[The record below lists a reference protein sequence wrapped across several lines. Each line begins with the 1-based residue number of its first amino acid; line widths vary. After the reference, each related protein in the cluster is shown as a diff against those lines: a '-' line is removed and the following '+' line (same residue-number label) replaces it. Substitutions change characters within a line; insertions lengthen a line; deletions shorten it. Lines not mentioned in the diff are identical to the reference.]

1 MVPLPTGCDP
11 RAMPN
16 ERSPQT
22 TLDLVDEELE
32 ALLAGASA
40 IAAREVRATRT
51 GPIYAEPPSAERLEA
66 LLGSD
71 AALPLDGEP
80 LDDLLESCGAVL
92 AAGRRTTPA
101 FFGYVFSP
109 PSPIGVA
116 ADLLASAAD
125 QNVTSWR
132 SAPAGT
138 HVERITLRWLGEL
151 VGFAPDAAG
160 VLVSGGSMANLTALL
175 VALRARSQPDADRRL
190 LTVYVSE
197 DTHFSVA
204 KAAAAIGV
212 EPRTVAVDTDRRLS
226 VDTLREAIDADR
238 RAGRRPFC
246 VVGSAGTTATGAVDR
261 LDELATVA
269 EEEGLWL
276 HVDGAYGALAAA
288 DPAHRHL
295 FSGIDRAD
303 SLSIDAHKWLYVP
316 VDCGALLLR
325 AADAGRNA
333 FGSQDAAY
341 VRALADE
348 DVESYAFWDHG
359 LELSR
364 RFRALK
370 LWMTLRYYGARRVAA
385 AIAEDIAMA
394 SYMADRVR
402 EADDLELL
410 TQPSLSICCFRHA
423 PPDVVPA
430 ALNEHNEHLLK
441 ALQRDGRVYL
451 SNATLG
457 GRFALRACITN
468 FRTTRA
474 DIDRTLSLVRELGS
488 DKTDTA

>member
-1 MVPLPTGCDP
+1 ML
-11 RAMPN
+11 N
-16 ERSPQT
+16 QRSRET
-22 TLDLVDEELE
+22 TLDLADEELE

-40 IAAREVRATRT
+40 MAAREIRAART
-51 GPIYAEPPSAERLEA
+51 GPIFAEPPSAERLER
-66 LLGSD
+66 LLDSRAG
-71 AALPLDGEP
+71 LPLEGEP

-92 AAGRRTTPA
+92 AAGRRTAPA
-101 FFGYVFSP
+101 FFGYVLSP
-109 PSPIGVA
+109 PSAIGVA

-132 SAPAGT
+132 SAPAAT

-175 VALRARSQPDADRRL
+175 VALRARSEPDADRRL

-212 EPRTVAVDTDRRLS
+212 QPRTVAVDADRRLS
-226 VDTLREAIDADR
+226 LDALRKAIDADR
-238 RAGRRPFC
+238 VEGRQPFC
-246 VVGSAGTTATGAVDR
+246 VVGNAGTTATGAVDR
-261 LDELATVA
+261 LDALATLA

-288 DPAHRHL
+288 DPAQTHL
-295 FSGIDRAD
+295 FSGIERAD
-303 SLSIDAHKWLYVP
+303 SVSIDAHKWLYVP

-333 FGSQDAAY
+333 FGSQDAGF
-341 VRALADE
+341 VQVLADE
-348 DVESYAFWDHG
+348 ASESYAFWDHG

-370 LWMTLRYYGARRVAA
+370 LWMTLRYYGARRIAA

-394 SYMADRVR
+394 GYMAGVVQ
-402 EADDLELL
+402 ETDDLELVAP
-410 TQPSLSICCFRHA
+410 TSLSICCFRHT
-423 PPDVVPA
+423 PPRMAPA
-430 ALNEHNEHLLK
+430 ALNEHNEQLLK
-441 ALQRDGRVYL
+441 ALQRDGRAYL
-451 SNATLG
+451 SNATIG
-457 GRFALRACITN
+457 GQFALRACITN
-468 FRTTRA
+468 FRTTR
-474 DIDRTLSLVRELGS
+474 DDVDRTLTLVRELGS
-488 DKTDTA
+488 RIAAMAD

>member
-1 MVPLPTGCDP
+1 MLNP
-11 RAMPN
+11 RSREA
-16 ERSPQT
+16 
-22 TLDLVDEELE
+22 TLDLADEELD

-40 IAAREVRATRT
+40 IAAREIRATRT
-51 GPIYAEPPSAERLEA
+51 GPIYAEPPSSERLEA
-66 LLGSD
+66 LFDSD
-71 AALPLDGEP
+71 AELPLDGEP
-80 LDDLLESCGAVL
+80 LGDLLENCGAVL
-92 AAGRRTTPA
+92 AAGRRTAPA

-109 PSPIGVA
+109 PSPVGVA

-132 SAPAGT
+132 SAPAAT
-138 HVERITLRWLGEL
+138 HVERITLRWLGQL

-190 LTVYVSE
+190 LTVYMSE

-212 EPRTVAVDTDRRLS
+212 APRTVAGDA
-226 VDTLREAIDADR
+226 LREAIGADR
-238 RAGRRPFC
+238 RAGRQPFC
-246 VVGSAGTTATGAVDR
+246 LVGNAGTTATGAVDR
-261 LDELATVA
+261 LDALATLA

-295 FSGIDRAD
+295 FSGMDRAD
-303 SLSIDAHKWLYVP
+303 SLSMDAHKWLYVP
-316 VDCGALLLR
+316 VDCGVLLLR
-325 AADAGRNA
+325 DAEAGRNA
-333 FGSQDAAY
+333 FGAQDASF
-341 VRALADE
+341 VRVLADE
-348 DVESYAFWDHG
+348 AAESYAFWDDG

-370 LWMTLRYYGARRVAA
+370 LWMTLRYYGARRIAA

-394 SYMADRVR
+394 SYMADQVR
-402 EADDLELL
+402 DADDLELL
-410 TQPSLSICCFRHA
+410 APPSLSICCFRHA
-423 PPDVVPA
+423 PPGVAPA
-430 ALNEHNEHLLK
+430 ALNEHNELLLK
-441 ALQRDGRVYL
+441 ALQHDGRAYL
-451 SNATLG
+451 SNATIAG
-457 GRFALRACITN
+457 QFALRACITN

-474 DIDRTLSLVRELGS
+474 DIDRTLTLVRELGS
-488 DKTDTA
+488 RP

>member
-1 MVPLPTGCDP
+1 ML
-11 RAMPN
+11 N
-16 ERSPQT
+16 ERSPQA
-22 TLDLVDEELE
+22 TLDLADEELE

-40 IAAREVRATRT
+40 LAAREIRATRT
-51 GPIYAEPPSAERLEA
+51 GPLYAETPSAERLEQ
-66 LLGSD
+66 LLDSD
-71 AALPLDGEP
+71 AELPLEGQP

-92 AAGRRTTPA
+92 AAGRRTAPA

-132 SAPAGT
+132 SAPAAT

-175 VALRARSQPDADRRL
+175 IALRARSQPDADRRV

-212 EPRTVAVDTDRRLS
+212 VPRTVAVDADRRLAM
-226 VDTLREAIDADR
+226 DALREAIAADR
-238 RAGRRPFC
+238 RAGRQPFC

-261 LDELATVA
+261 LDALATLA

-288 DPAHRHL
+288 DPASRHL
-295 FSGIDRAD
+295 FSGIERAD
-303 SLSIDAHKWLYVP
+303 SLSLDAHKWLYVP
-316 VDCGALLLR
+316 VDCGVLLLR

-333 FGSQDAAY
+333 FGSQDAGF
-341 VRALADE
+341 VRVLADE
-348 DVESYAFWDHG
+348 AAELYAFWDHG

-370 LWMTLRYYGARRVAA
+370 LWMTLRYYGARRLAA

-394 SYMADRVR
+394 GYMADRVR
-402 EADDLELL
+402 AADDLELL
-410 TQPSLSICCFRHA
+410 TEPSLSVCCFRHT
-423 PPDVVPA
+423 PPNVAPA

-441 ALQRDGRVYL
+441 ALQRDGRAYV
-451 SNATLG
+451 SNATIDG
-457 GRFALRACITN
+457 QFALRACVTN

-474 DIDRTLSLVRELGS
+474 DVDRTLALVRELGS
-488 DKTDTA
+488 RA